1 MSNYS
6 KAIGAAIG
14 GGLAGTIGLP
24 AMPDDTPWWGYLLL
38 YVVSVGLPA
47 VITYIAPKNSNT

>member
-14 GGLAGTIGLP
+14 GAAAGTIGLP
-24 AMPDDTPWWGYLLL
+24 ILPDDTPWWGYLLL

-47 VITYIAPKNSNT
+47 ILTYAAPKNQP